1 MPFFTNPMDKTKG
14 HVDKFFLGLV
24 LILVTIGTLIF
35 ISASLG
41 VYAKNEVKFLGVLEN
56 QIIFGL
62 VGGLLAMY
70 VTSKIPYGFW
80 KKWSVPILFVSIIG
94 LVLVFIPAISL
105 THGGARRWISIF
117 GVSFQP
123 VEFFKI
129 AFIIYSAKYL
139 SWLKNK
145 KFDKASLVAPALL
158 IVTSFALL
166 FKQPDTKS
174 IILLTAVFG
183 ALLFVFGVKLK
194 KILIIFVSIC
204 AVLAIA
210 VLTRPYL
217 RERIQ
222 TFINPASDL
231 RGASF
236 QLDQS
241 HIAIGSGGVFG
252 RGLGQSVQKFSY
264 LPEPQGDS
272 IFAVLGEEFGFVGT
286 FSVIILYVAFALRGF
301 RIARRAPDMFSSLL
315 VLGIITMIT
324 AQSFIN
330 IAAMS
335 GLFPLTGVPLV
346 FMSHGGT
353 SLMISLA
360 AMGIILNISK
370 NQRDISKQDE

>member
-1 MPFFTNPMDKTKG
+1 MPFFTNPMDKSKG
-14 HVDKFFLGLV
+14 QVDKFFLGLV
-24 LILVTIGTLIF
+24 LILVAVGTIVF

-62 VGGLLAMY
+62 VGGLVAMFI
-70 VTSKIPYGFW
+70 TSKIPYDFW
-80 KKWSVPILFVSIIG
+80 KKWSVPILFIAIAS
-94 LVLVFIPAISL
+94 LVLVFVPSISL

-117 GVSFQP
+117 GISFQP

-145 KFDKASLVAPALL
+145 KMDNASLILPIILL
-158 IVTSFALL
+158 LTSFGLL
-166 FKQPDTKS
+166 LKQPDTKS

-183 ALLFVFGVKLK
+183 ALLFVFGVRLK
-194 KILIIFVSIC
+194 KIFFIFISIVAILIIV
-204 AVLAIA
+204 VM
-210 VLTRPYL
+210 TRPYL
-217 RERIQ
+217 KDRIE
-222 TFINPASDL
+222 TFLNPASDI
-231 RGASF
+231 RGASW
-236 QLDQS
+236 QLEQS
-241 HIAIGSGGVFG
+241 HIAIGSGGIFG
-252 RGLGQSVQKFSY
+252 RGLGQSVQKFNY

-286 FSVIILYVAFALRGF
+286 LIVIVLYMAFALRGY
-301 RIARRAPDMFSSLL
+301 RIARRAPDMFATLL
-315 VLGIITMIT
+315 VVGIITLIIT
-324 AQSFIN
+324 QSFIN
-330 IAAMS
+330 IASMS

-370 NQRDISKQDE
+370 HQRDLFSKEK

>member
-1 MPFFTNPMDKTKG
+1 MDKSKG

-24 LILVTIGTLIF
+24 LILVAIGTIIF

-80 KKWSVPILFVSIIG
+80 KKWSVPILLASIVG

-105 THGGARRWISIF
+105 AHGGARRWVSIF

-129 AFIIYSAKYL
+129 AFIIYAAKYL

-158 IVTSFALL
+158 IVSSFALL
-166 FKQPDTKS
+166 YNHPDTKS

-204 AVLAIA
+204 AVLTIA

-231 RGASF
+231 QGASF

-241 HIAIGSGGVFG
+241 NIAIGSGGIFG

-286 FSVIILYVAFALRGF
+286 FSVIILYIAFALRGF

-360 AMGIILNISK
+360 AMGIILNVSK
-370 NQRDISKQDE
+370 NQRDLTRDEKD